1 MTKLPDNPELLKL
14 YRDGKSDVEIA
25 EMFGVTYQAVN
36 LRLVAMGIRR
46 APFRAKV
53 AGILESAWPIEETG
67 RGKFV
72 EKSRHRDLCSF
83 LRVRLGDT
91 VTSRQRWAAERFERA
106 LRQGDCVMD
115 FQPDASE
122 PFPYVPREASDG
134 RLVIRWP
141 EGRELPEGELLE
153 ALRLPEGPAQ

>member
-14 YRDGKSDVEIA
+14 YRDGLSDVEIA
-25 EMFGVTYQAVN
+25 EMYDVTYQAVN
-36 LRLVAMGIRR
+36 LRLNAMGIRR

-53 AGILESAWPIEETG
+53 AEILESAWPIEEAG
-67 RGKFV
+67 RGEYV
-72 EKSRHRDLCSF
+72 EKGRHRDLCSF
-83 LRVRLGDT
+83 LRLRLGDSGIT
-91 VTSRQRWAAERFERA
+91 VRQREGAERFERA
-106 LRQGDCVMD
+106 LKQGAYVMD
-115 FQPDASE
+115 FRPGLAE

-153 ALRLPEGPAQ
+153 ALYLPEEP